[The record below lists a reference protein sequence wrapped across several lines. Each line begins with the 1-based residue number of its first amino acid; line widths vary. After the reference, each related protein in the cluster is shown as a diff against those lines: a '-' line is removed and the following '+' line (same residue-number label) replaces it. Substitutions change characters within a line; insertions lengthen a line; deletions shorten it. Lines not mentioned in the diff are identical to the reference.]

1 MGTMPSI
8 LPRSLGFAALA
19 LAASSLPLRAGFFDD
34 RHYPV
39 ITDETFT
46 ADEYILDQARFW
58 YAIYIDVGDDEGLL
72 HDPFYP
78 DLVFRKAKAPGQG
91 RVGGK
96 LAEAQVNAL
105 RAEIMGMIAKDTS
118 AWTPEDKALRARFP
132 LYWDTTAIRLS
143 CERIRFQRGLKG
155 KYRAGLERSYRYLPL
170 IDSVFTAQGVPS
182 RLRFLPHV
190 ESSFYPFAYSKVGAA
205 GMWQFMKSS
214 AKHYKMK
221 VTYQI
226 DERRDPL
233 AATVAAAR
241 MLAYNH
247 TLLQSWPLAIVAYNH
262 GPGGLAN
269 AARSTGTRELS
280 TIIKSYYS
288 NTFGFA
294 SKNFY
299 AEFLAASSIALKAD
313 SLFPGL
319 RKMEP
324 LRSRHLILQKPVG
337 SKFVCAVTGL
347 SPEELEEYNLALRP
361 ATFRGNGQFPK
372 GFALR
377 LPASLDLGAVAL
389 RLGATEQAGERLASA
404 APGAAP
410 VPASPAQPSAP
421 AAVPATAE
429 AGAAAPGAAQAV
441 ASAAP
446 AGAPDAPGGQAAG
459 PAASPSASSPAAVAT
474 AAAAVAAN
482 PAAASP
488 TAAPIVVASAPGP
501 DAHPA
506 GSGNPGVVP
515 SAVTAKS
522 PPPPAEAAAEPD
534 KSDNLPADANPLEP
548 GPKRKAKLRERM
560 RARLAEN
567 RGETDK
573 PQALLAT
580 ESPASNPA
588 LPAPPA
594 PTAPASKGGK
604 PVPVAA
610 APAGIP
616 ASEPLSAALP
626 PAAPALPPAA
636 AAAAPA
642 PERLVDSSLALQASD
657 LDKLAHPMDR
667 FNPAVYPL
675 DYAYEKGI
683 LSFPA
688 GTDETISHYAEWA
701 GLSEAAIRKANGMR
715 GAKDFRLGRRI
726 KIPLAED
733 KAKEFMKRR
742 EENYR
747 AMEEDFYSS
756 YYVST
761 TEPLAIEKGQN
772 LWTWAQDEEIPFW
785 LLQKHNPGKA
795 LAELHPGDSLNV
807 PVIETGIRKWGFTRY
822 ANTKEYLDGVA
833 RFLATGKPEL

>member
-1 MGTMPSI
+1 MGTMPSFPLRI
-8 LPRSLGFAALA
+8 LGLGALA
-19 LAASSLPLRAGFFDD
+19 LGAASLPVRAGFFDD

-58 YAIYIDVGDDEGLL
+58 YAIYLDVGDDEGLL

-91 RVGGK
+91 RVGSK
-96 LAEAQVNAL
+96 AAEAQVNAL
-105 RAEIMGMIAKDTS
+105 RAEITGMIAKDTS
-118 AWTPEDKALRARFP
+118 LWTPEDRALRARFP
-132 LYWDTTAIRLS
+132 QYWDTTAIRLS

-170 IDSVFTAQGVPS
+170 IDSVFAAHGVPA

-241 MLAYNH
+241 MLSYNH

-299 AEFLAASSIALKAD
+299 AEFLAASSIAMKAD
-313 SLFPGL
+313 SLFPDL
-319 RKMEP
+319 RKMEQ
-324 LRSRHLILQKPVG
+324 LRFRHLILQKPVA

-347 SPEELEEYNLALRP
+347 SPSELEEYNLSLRP
-361 ATFRGNGQFPK
+361 AAFRGNGQLPK

-377 LPASLDLGAVAL
+377 LPAALDLGAVAL
-389 RLGATEQAGERLASA
+389 RLGATEPPGEHLASA
-404 APGAAP
+404 SSGTAA
-410 VPASPAQPSAP
+410 AAAQT
-421 AAVPATAE
+421 PAT
-429 AGAAAPGAAQAV
+429 

-446 AGAPDAPGGQAAG
+446 AASAPAAAG
-459 PAASPSASSPAAVAT
+459 ASAATPVPAPAAAPTPAISSAGSSAGSPATAAASPSAPG
-474 AAAAVAAN
+474 
-482 PAAASP
+482 PAAATASVLP
-488 TAAPIVVASAPGP
+488 SAPPAAPLIVAARSDAPASPVA
-501 DAHPA
+501 
-506 GSGNPGVVP
+506 SGNPGVVP
-515 SAVTAKS
+515 SAVTSQS
-522 PPPPAEAAAEPD
+522 PPPPVQAAVEPD
-534 KSDNLPADANPLEP
+534 KSDNLPAEANPLEP
-548 GPKRKAKLRERM
+548 GPKRKPKLRDRA
-560 RARLAEN
+560 RARLAES
-567 RGETDK
+567 RGETEK
-573 PQALLAT
+573 PQALLAN
-580 ESPASNPA
+580 E
-588 LPAPPA
+588 
-594 PTAPASKGGK
+594 PTATAPSGK
-604 PVPVAA
+604 TAPVTG
-610 APAGIP
+610 APAGSP
-616 ASEPLSAALP
+616 AGVPAVQPLSAALP
-626 PAAPALPPAA
+626 SAAPA
-636 AAAAPA
+636 AAPVPSAATPAQA
-642 PERLVDSSLALQASD
+642 PAGLIDSSLALQASD

-675 DYAYEKGI
+675 EYGYEKGI
-683 LSFPA
+683 LTFLA
-688 GTDETISHYAEWA
+688 GTDETLSHYAEWA
-701 GLSEAAIRKANGMR
+701 GVSEAAIRKANGMR
-715 GAKDFRLGRRI
+715 SGKDFRLGRRI
-726 KIPLAED
+726 KIPFAED

-747 AMEEDFYSS
+747 AIEEDFYSS

-772 LWTWAQDEEIPFW
+772 LWTWAQDQEIPFW

-795 LAELHPGDSLNV
+795 LAELHPGDSLSV
-807 PVIETGIRKWGFTRY
+807 PVIESGIRKWGFTRY
-822 ANTKEYLDGVA
+822 ANTKEYLGGVA
-833 RFLATGKPEL
+833 RFLETGKPEL